1 LTRRYLIRLTS
12 KRMRTLSCWPF
23 VVLALLLPATIAGC
37 MQDQINA
44 NNQQLAAE
52 QTELDQLKQQVT
64 ALQNQGG
71 SATYATPPVGPNACD
86 PAVMKEATRKGGERM
101 GAGDPVAA
109 EGYCQDA
116 VTACPG
122 SAQAQLNLAH
132 AYELTGDS
140 SSALQ
145 HYRLA
150 AAASGLQADPA
161 AVQKARD
168 ALTRLG
174 S

>member
-1 LTRRYLIRLTS
+1 
-12 KRMRTLSCWPF
+12 MRIFFCGP
-23 VVLALLLPATIAGC
+23 LALIPLLLSVMTAGC
-37 MQDQINA
+37 MQDQIDA

-52 QTELDQLKQQVT
+52 QSELDQLKQQVT
-64 ALQNQGG
+64 VLQSQGG
-71 SATYATPPVGPNACD
+71 ATTYATPPLGPNACD

-109 EGYCQDA
+109 EGYYQDA

-132 AYELTGDS
+132 AYELTGDR
-140 SSALQ
+140 SSALE

-150 AAASGLQADPA
+150 AAASGSQADPA

-168 ALTRLG
+168 AITRLG